1 MRIMERI
8 FASMLTIAIALS
20 DCDGMTAL
28 ATENTVTAK
37 NTVSENDIS
46 LDDVQKS
53 DVEIKKD
60 DSLTDPSAA
69 PNASDETDLEIELPA
84 LHIGQISNGE
94 KLPSTEDDP
103 FSYDLPLSFSSS
115 ENLILFVNYDI
126 DLTSETKDHG
136 TLEWSILRGEKN
148 LEQGSTNLLDEPDD
162 WNGFETVPASPYF
175 TMEEISDAKSEY
187 YRMIMLTPKE
197 ADDEV
202 YNYYIRAAYYPET
215 EAGKAEDFYAAAT
228 LPFVL
233 QNDVVTDE
241 EQSSENPVETEEIVS
256 VSENS
261 SISENSSVSEKNA
274 DIVDDERSGD
284 TVEDDSPVTDENSSD
299 ENAEDPA
306 SENAETEQTT
316 DIHSAVSENSLMATS
331 SSTPE
336 EETAPSAPQKSE
348 VKEITISET
357 GTLTMQPDGDANTK
371 QITATVIA
379 ETESLTLPP
388 LLWESSD
395 VTVATVT
402 ANENG
407 TATIKA
413 VAEGYAKITAS
424 CGGKTASV
432 MVDVVSDDSANKL
445 LDLSNEIRV
454 AGFEKEN
461 PSLIYTG
468 QKITQNLRVYYKEK
482 LLTEKTDYTLAYK
495 NNVNAAAWNT
505 AKAPSVT
512 INLKGQYQGSV
523 TLYYTIYPLDI
534 NKIDIYTTDTTKTP
548 AYEQT
553 INHSK
558 KVSIPAPVLY
568 FGKKKLAEKRDFI
581 CDYDTLTTELGGK
594 DYKNGDSYDPGKIYH
609 YTVRGTGNFTGEFQM
624 DLVMLKDDLK
634 KKNFSTASVTLNK
647 NKYEYR
653 GTPLTK
659 EDAKIET
666 LKISNVILAAELYD
680 YEVCANG
687 IEGASLTVSPTA
699 AGREA
704 GYRGCKK
711 INLKLT
717 GDRKINDKD
726 RVALS
731 KNWQEEITFSQ
742 QTVDKTGGMFQQG
755 TSLLNYKTEAGTEE
769 PLVEGTDYTIKYG
782 NTKKAGNVTV
792 TFKGIGRYTGS
803 VSKTYKILPNCDS
816 QNLTIIWGSNVT
828 KKADGSLEIPY
839 QKNGAVPEFYIRDE
853 NYVVLNSKTD
863 YSVTLKDNQKTTAES
878 EKAMTCT
885 IKGKGNYKGYEKVV
899 TLTVTKSDIGSALI
913 TVPDKQYDAKPNKWK
928 STVTVTDT
936 NGKKLAA
943 NKDYIREIAYS
954 YPGMD
959 SANPTAVPPVGTT
972 VTVTVTGTGNYK
984 GTKSGT
990 YRIYDKTKD
999 IGKLK
1004 IDIDSKIYT
1013 GEEIKLEKK
1022 DIHVYANATDQKA
1035 KKELADK
1042 DSCFEILEDTYK
1054 NNSKVGTAK
1063 VTLHGIGKY
1072 GGTKTFSFKILKKVY
1087 IKNSIKEISM
1097 AKELSVSL
1105 LTREAD
1111 RTLTATL
1118 TPVDDTKIISN
1129 PTVIWTSS
1137 NSSIATAE
1145 ISAVNKNETTNEVTV
1160 SALITAKKE
1169 GTVKITATTQDG
1181 NKKAV
1186 CTVKITLPTLKEK
1199 GQTIAGKVGDTHQ
1212 LTVDGI
1218 DDPNQLADIES
1229 ISFTSSK
1236 PNIASVN
1243 KAGIITMHKI
1253 GPATIQ
1259 FSINNGQY
1267 VQQCYVV
1274 VTEGS
1279 VINPEDPR
1287 VLTYNQAEGCAD
1299 DAKEINKLL
1308 QKWEDEVTYQH
1319 QNNYD
1324 YLYIPAGDYHIN
1336 PADPDFHAG
1345 IILRDGQSLIMS
1357 PEAKLYATGTTR
1369 EDYKMIYAFN
1379 RKDIYISGGQLI
1391 GERNE
1396 HKGSG
1401 GEHGHGIS
1409 INGCTN
1415 VHIRDVEVSQCWGD
1429 GIYLGF
1435 YDGPN
1440 ISTNGV
1446 TITNCNLHHNR
1457 RNNLS
1462 ITDASNV
1469 TVENCQFNYA
1479 KGTNPQ
1485 FGIDIEPN
1493 KNRTCSNVRI
1503 SNSTFK
1509 GNAKGTIQILG
1520 QLNAHVSGVTIEN
1533 CKGDKAPVIWQGFGG
1548 SVSGVK
1554 EINNNWNWNG
1564 Q

>member
-1 MRIMERI
+1 MRIMEKI
-8 FASMLTIAIALS
+8 FASILTIAIVLG
-20 DCDGMTAL
+20 DCGGMTAF
-28 ATENTVTAK
+28 AAENTVTAE
-37 NTVSENDIS
+37 NTVSENDMP
-46 LDDVQKS
+46 LDDAAEN
-53 DVEIKKD
+53 DAEIETD
-60 DSLTDPSAA
+60 DNLTDSSAA
-69 PNASDETDLEIELPA
+69 PDASNETNLEIELPA
-84 LHIGQISNGE
+84 LHIGQIPNGE
-94 KLPSTEDDP
+94 KLPTTEDAP
-103 FSYDLPLSFSSS
+103 FFYDLPLSFSSS
-115 ENLILFVNYDI
+115 ESLILFVNYDME
-126 DLTSETKDHG
+126 LTAEMKDHG
-136 TLEWSILRGEKN
+136 TLEWSILRGEKG
-148 LEQGSTNLLDEPDD
+148 LTPGSAALLNAEDD
-162 WNGFETVPASPYF
+162 WNGFETVPSSPCF
-175 TMEEISDAKSEY
+175 TMEEVSDDKSEY

-197 ADDEV
+197 ADDET
-202 YNYYIRAAYYPET
+202 YDYYIRVAYYPET
-215 EAGKAEDFYAAAT
+215 ESGKAEDFYAAAT
-228 LPFVL
+228 LPFVP
-233 QNDVVTDE
+233 QNDAVTDE
-241 EQSSENPVETEEIVS
+241 AQSSENPADTEEIVS

-261 SISENSSVSEKNA
+261 SISENSSVSENNA

-284 TVEDDSPVTDENSSD
+284 TVEDDSPVTDENSGD

-306 SENAETEQTT
+306 SENAETAQTT
-316 DIHSAVSENSLMATS
+316 DILSVVSENSVMTAS

-357 GTLTMQPDGDANTK
+357 GPLTMQPTGDANTK
-371 QITATVIA
+371 LVTATVTA
-379 ETESLTLPP
+379 ETASLALPP

-395 VTVATVT
+395 AAVATVT
-402 ANENG
+402 AGENG

-432 MVDVVSDDSANKL
+432 TVDVVSDDSANKL

-468 QKITQNLRVYYKEK
+468 QKITQNLRVYYKDK
-482 LLTEKTDYTLAYK
+482 PLTEKTDYTLAYK
-495 NNVNAAAWNT
+495 NNVNAADWDS

-534 NKIDIYTTDTTKTP
+534 NKIDIYTTDAAKTP

-553 INHSK
+553 INYSK
-558 KVSIPAPVLY
+558 KVNIPAPVLY
-568 FGKKKLAEKRDFI
+568 FGKKKLAAKRDFV
-581 CDYDTLTTELGGK
+581 CEYDTLTTELGGK
-594 DYKNGDSYDPGKIYH
+594 DYKNGDSYQPGIIYH
-609 YTVRGTGNFTGEFQM
+609 YTVKGTGNFTGTFPM
-624 DLVMLKDDLK
+624 DLVMLKDELK
-634 KKNFSTASVTLNK
+634 KKNFSTASVKLNK

-659 EDAKIET
+659 DDVKIET
-666 LKISNVILAAELYD
+666 LKISNVTLAAELYD
-680 YEVCANG
+680 YEICANG
-687 IEGASLTVSPTA
+687 IEGASLTVFPTA

-711 INLKLT
+711 INLKLA

-726 RVALS
+726 RIILS

-742 QTVDKTGGMFQQG
+742 QTVDQTGGMFQQG
-755 TSLLNYKTEAGTEE
+755 TSLLNYQTEAGTEE

-782 NTKKAGNVTV
+782 NAKKAGNVTV

-803 VSKTYKILPNCDS
+803 VSKKYKILPNCNS
-816 QNLTIIWGSNVT
+816 QNLTIIWGGNVT

-863 YSVTLKDNQKTTAES
+863 YSVTLKDNKKTTAES

-899 TLTVTKSDIGSALI
+899 TLTVTKADIGNALI
-913 TVPDKQYDAKPNKWK
+913 TVPDKPYDARPNKWK
-928 STVTVTDT
+928 STVTVIDT

-943 NKDYIREIAYS
+943 NTDYIREISYS

-959 SANPTAVPPVGTT
+959 PANPTAVPSIGTT
-972 VTVTVTGTGNYK
+972 VTVTVTGTGNYE

-990 YRIYDKTKD
+990 YRIYEKTKD

-1004 IDIDSKIYT
+1004 IVIDPKIYT
-1013 GEEIKLEKK
+1013 GEEIRLEKK
-1022 DIHVYANATDQKA
+1022 NIHVYASTADQKA

-1054 NNSKVGTAK
+1054 NNCKVGTAK
-1063 VTLHGIGKY
+1063 VTLHGIGTY
-1072 GGTKTFSFKILKKVY
+1072 GGTKTYSFKIQKKVY
-1087 IKNSIKEISM
+1087 VKNSIKEISM
-1097 AKELSVSL
+1097 AKDLSVSL
-1105 LTREAD
+1105 LAKEAN

-1169 GTVKITATTQDG
+1169 GTVRITATTQDG
-1181 NKKAV
+1181 NKRAV

-1199 GQTIAGKVGDTHQ
+1199 NQTIAGKAGDTHQ
-1212 LTVDGI
+1212 LTVEEI
-1218 DDPNQLADIES
+1218 DDPNQLANIES
-1229 ISFTSSK
+1229 ISFTSSN

-1243 KAGIITMHKI
+1243 ETGKITMHKI

-1267 VQQCYVV
+1267 VQECYVV
-1274 VTEGS
+1274 VTEGN
-1279 VINPEDPR
+1279 VINPEEPR
-1287 VLTYNQAEGCAD
+1287 VLTYKQEEGCID

-1324 YLYIPAGDYHIN
+1324 YLYIPAGEYHIN
-1336 PADPDFHAG
+1336 PADPSFHAG

-1379 RKDIYISGGQLI
+1379 RKNIYISGGQLI

-1415 VHIRDVEVSQCWGD
+1415 VHIRDVEVSKCWGD

-1469 TVENCQFNYA
+1469 TVENCQFNDA

-1509 GNAKGTIQILG
+1509 GNEKGTIQILG
-1520 QLNAHVSGVTIEN
+1520 QLNAHVKGVTIEN
-1533 CKGDKAPVIWQGFGG
+1533 CKGNSAPVKWQGFGG
-1548 SVSGVK
+1548 SVSGVTDK
-1554 EINNNWNWNG
+1554 NNNWNWNG
-1564 Q
+1564 N